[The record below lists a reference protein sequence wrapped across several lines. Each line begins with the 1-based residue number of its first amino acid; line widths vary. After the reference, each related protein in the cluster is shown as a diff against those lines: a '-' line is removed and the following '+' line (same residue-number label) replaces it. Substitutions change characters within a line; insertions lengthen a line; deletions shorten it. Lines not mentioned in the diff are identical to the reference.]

1 MPDLARLAGTPYLQG
16 NPAFAHPSEQKRDG
30 LFGAIAHA
38 PIGLGSGSGCAGM
51 GGPSCMA
58 SVAFKP
64 WHQRNAL
71 QGNPYL
77 QMGGS

>member
-38 PIGLGSGSGCAGM
+38 PIGLGSGCAGM

-58 SVAFKP
+58 SVAFKLRRR
-64 WHQRNAL
+64 RNVL